1 MWQNVNSLF
10 MVVISAQMA
19 IIEFLVIIYIF
30 K

>member
-10 MVVISAQMA
+10 MVVISARMA